1 MGNSLY
7 TKKGRS
13 KGRFILITHVILKSD
28 AWKVC
33 KPPAKAVYIQL
44 LLRFNGKNNGY
55 IPFSCREASEEC
67 NISKNTANRSFNEL
81 IRSGLIKCITKSNFD
96 CRKKLASEW
105 AFTNL
110 KINGLM
116 PTNEWRD
123 FKKKS

>member
-13 KGRFILITHVILKSD
+13 KGRFILIPHVILKSD

-33 KPPAKAVYIQL
+33 KPLAKAVYIQL
-44 LLRFNGKNNGY
+44 LLRYNGKNNGY

-105 AFTNL
+105 AFTNIE
-110 KINGLM
+110 INGLM